1 MKRLGI
7 TADLQTSSIFLASDD
22 AEERY
27 QVNPERPDL
36 GPRPVATY
44 RNAGIPVILSSDQAP
59 LGPLF
64 SVQEAVTRVRRS
76 GKVFRPEERITLEEA
91 IRAVTS
97 TSAWAFFEEDV
108 KGSIEAGKYADLV
121 VLGRDILTIDAVE
134 IKDIP
139 ILRTMTHGKFVY
151 VNPDQD
157 PQQEVHYIRYPART
171 PYIN

>member
-1 MKRLGI
+1 
-7 TADLQTSSIFLASDD
+7 
-22 AEERY
+22 
-27 QVNPERPDL
+27 
-36 GPRPVATY
+36 
-44 RNAGIPVILSSDQAP
+44 
-59 LGPLF
+59 
-64 SVQEAVTRVRRS
+64 VRRS

-91 IRAVTS
+91 IRAVTA

-121 VLGRDILTIDAVE
+121 VLGRDILTIDALE

-157 PQQEVHYIRYPART
+157 PQQEVPYLRYPART